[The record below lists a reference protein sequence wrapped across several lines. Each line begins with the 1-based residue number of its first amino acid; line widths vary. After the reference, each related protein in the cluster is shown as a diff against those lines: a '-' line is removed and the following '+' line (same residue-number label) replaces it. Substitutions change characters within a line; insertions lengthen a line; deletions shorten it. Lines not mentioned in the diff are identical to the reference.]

1 MQNDVIEQ
9 LSILKNQ
16 IVDAKVK
23 FIDGLRSEA
32 DRADFYKT
40 IQANFEV
47 LNIAQQTESYCI

>member
-1 MQNDVIEQ
+1 LKLVKLEKMQNDVIEQ

-23 FIDGLRSEA
+23 FIDGLRKEA

-47 LNIAQQTESYCI
+47 LNIA

>member
-1 MQNDVIEQ
+1 VKLEKMQNDVIEQ

-47 LNIAQQTESYCI
+47 LNIA

>member
-23 FIDGLRSEA
+23 FIDGHRKEA

-47 LNIAQQTESYCI
+47 LNIA